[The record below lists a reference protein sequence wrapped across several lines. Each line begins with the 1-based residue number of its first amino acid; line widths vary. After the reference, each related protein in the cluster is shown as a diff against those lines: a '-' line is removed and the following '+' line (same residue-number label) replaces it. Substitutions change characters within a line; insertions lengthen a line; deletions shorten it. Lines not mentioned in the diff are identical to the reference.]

1 MLSVRHLR
9 KDFSSVRA
17 VDDVSFDVARG
28 QIFGLIGPNGAGK
41 STTIRMIMDIIQ
53 PDAGEILI
61 EGRHA
66 DDATKNVTGYLPEE
80 RGLYR
85 KNKLIDVIAYFA
97 ALKGLDRRAALAAAG
112 PWLERFSLDG
122 ALRRNVEELSKG
134 NQQKAQFII
143 SVLHA
148 PKLLVLDE
156 LFSGLDPV
164 NQALMKDALMEFKA
178 DNRAIIFS
186 THMMEHAERL
196 CDDLVMIHKGRVVLD
211 GTPSEIKR
219 AHGRNAVQIAFAGD
233 GAFLAS
239 LPGVQRADVS
249 ASFAEL
255 ELAAGTDGNALLAD
269 ILPRVEVSSFARVEP
284 SLHSIFIGIV
294 GRDHELEAE
303 ETSAPVVVAPP
314 PVLRDPRMRKS
325 VLSLVALV
333 LLALFVIPN
342 AIRFPEMSTRVAALA
357 VLVAIVVRLMQFLKL
372 RRQLRETGG
381 TRAGVGSDKNTG
393 GAA

>member
-1 MLSVRHLR
+1 MLTVSSLR
-9 KDFSSVRA
+9 KEFTNVVA
-17 VDDVSFDVARG
+17 VDDVSFQVGRG

-53 PDAGEILI
+53 PDAGQILI
-61 EGRHA
+61 EGRQT
-66 DDATKNVTGYLPEE
+66 DEATKNITGYLPEE

-85 KNKLIDVIAYFA
+85 KNRLVDVIAYFA
-97 ALKGLDRRAALAAAG
+97 ALKGLDRRAALAAAA
-112 PWLERFSLDG
+112 PWLERFSLEG
-122 ALRRNVEELSKG
+122 ALRRNIEELSKG

-164 NQALMKDALMEFKA
+164 NQVLMKDALMEFKA

-196 CDDLVMIHKGRVVLD
+196 CDDLVMIHKGHVVLD
-211 GTPSEIKR
+211 GTPGEIKR
-219 AHGRNAVQIAFAGD
+219 AHGRNAVQLSFSGD
-233 GAFLAS
+233 GGFLAD
-239 LPGVQRADVS
+239 LPGVVRADVS

-269 ILPRVEVSSFARVEP
+269 ILPHVDVSAFARVEP
-284 SLHSIFIGIV
+284 SLHSIFINIV
-294 GRDHELEAE
+294 GLPSEVAAE
-303 ETSAPVVVAPP
+303 DETPVVTAPP
-314 PVLRDPRMRKS
+314 PPILRDPRMRKS
-325 VLSLVALV
+325 IFSLLALQ
-333 LLALFVIPN
+333 LLALFIVPN
-342 AIRFPEMSTRVAALA
+342 AIRFPETSTRVAAVA
-357 VLVAIVVRLMQFLKL
+357 VLVALVVRFVQFWKL
-372 RRQLRETGG
+372 RAQLRAGAG
-381 TRAGVGSDKNTG
+381 TQVPSGKG